1 MHKWIAAF
9 VIVSAS
15 TIVGAPT
22 SAKDDLLET
31 LAQKGVITLAE
42 YEKLKGQRKASEVT
56 MNTDDGFKFS
66 NADNSA
72 SIQIGT
78 LQQFDLADYDEDNA
92 KLSNGTDL
100 RRSRLS
106 IAGNF
111 LTDWQYR
118 VEYEFVGTS
127 GITDAYVAYTRFKP
141 LTFTA
146 GQFKQPFGMEALA
159 QDKGT
164 TFMERGLPFAFITT
178 RAPGL
183 MVSSSGTHWTA
194 AGGVFG
200 EPVGNTNNAV
210 TNGTGNKGYGAVGR
224 VTWAP
229 WALDNHVVHFG
240 FGYLYREPTQD
251 NSSNTIGPK
260 FATTRFRSK
269 PESNVLSQRFVDTGE
284 LVDVNDYTI
293 GGAEFAMQWD
303 ALSWQSEY
311 QWTEVARDVTRDLK
325 FDGWYSQVAY
335 TLTGEARPYR
345 TDRGVFEGIRPV
357 RNFDRDGWGAWEVAF
372 RLSEIDLNNQDVEGG
387 KERDATL
394 GLNWYLNQFLR
405 ITFNIV
411 EVLEVDG
418 GAFNGDEPTIYQMR
432 FQLAL

>member
-1 MHKWIAAF
+1 
-9 VIVSAS
+9 
-15 TIVGAPT
+15 
-22 SAKDDLLET
+22 
-31 LAQKGVITLAE
+31 
-42 YEKLKGQRKASEVT
+42 
-56 MNTDDGFKFS
+56 MNTDDGFRFS
-66 NADNSA
+66 NSDNSA

-100 RRSRLS
+100 RRSRVS
-106 IAGNF
+106 FAGNF

-118 VEYEFVGTS
+118 VEFEFVGTA
-127 GITDAYVAYTRFKP
+127 GITDAYVAYTGFKP

-159 QDKGT
+159 QDKGV
-164 TFMERGLPFAFITT
+164 TFMERGLPFAFVTT

-210 TNGTGNKGYGAVGR
+210 TNGTGNEGYGAVGR

-240 FGYLYREPTQD
+240 LGYVYREPTND
-251 NSSNTIGPK
+251 NSTNTAGPK
-260 FATTRFRSK
+260 FATVRFRSK
-269 PESNVLSQRFVDTGE
+269 PETNVESQRFVDTGE

-293 GGAEFAMQWD
+293 GGAEFAMQYD

-311 QWTEVARDVTRDLK
+311 QWTEVARDTTRDLK

-345 TDRGVFEGIRPV
+345 TDRGVFEGIRPA
-357 RNFDRDGWGAWEVAF
+357 RNLGGGWGAWEVAF
-372 RLSEIDLNNQDVEGG
+372 RLSEIDLNNQNINGG
-387 KERDATL
+387 KERDATF
-394 GLNWYLNQFLR
+394 GVNWYLNQFLR
-405 ITFNIV
+405 ITWNIV